1 LTPTEKPN
9 PLAHSFQDTAWER
22 GAVDAG
28 GITSFDKSLTS
39 FHFHLEF
46 NGLPGRIG
54 RLFRGVI
61 RRSIHLDY
69 DLVNAGFEPGAAGS
83 LASFDLLQEYGIEQV
98 AFSRT

>member
-1 LTPTEKPN
+1 
-9 PLAHSFQDTAWER
+9 LAPKRVWER

-28 GITSFDKSLTS
+28 GITSFETSLTS
-39 FHFHLEF
+39 LHFHLEF
-46 NGLPGRIG
+46 NGLLRGIG

-61 RRSIHLDY
+61 RRSIHLYD

-83 LASFDLLQEYGIEQV
+83 LAGFDLLQEYGIEQV